1 MDSNEALNLIKKAL
15 NATNADFSEESIN
28 LDTDLIFEGILDS
41 LDAMSF
47 LFELE
52 EIIDKK
58 IVEIDE
64 DFDDFKVKNFINI
77 LENY

>member
-15 NATNADFSEESIN
+15 HATNADFSEESIN

-52 EIIDKK
+52 GIIDKK

>member
-28 LDTDLIFEGILDS
+28 LDTDLILEGILDS

-52 EIIDKK
+52 GIIDKK